1 MNTVKLQQACAGG
14 FIRNKFG
21 EILFVKRSEND
32 SFLPGN
38 WELPGGGV
46 EYGENVEKTLSRE
59 IKEECRLDIE
69 VGFPMAVSDYC
80 MKDDKKEI
88 QRVEIIFL
96 CKLLNPTQAVVL
108 SNEHSEYKW
117 VFSNKISELELSSY
131 MRDII
136 NNALRN
142 PILFNLK

>member
-1 MNTVKLQQACAGG
+1 MNTIKLQQACAGG
-14 FIRNKFG
+14 FIRNKLG

-32 SFLPGN
+32 SFLPGS

-46 EYGENVEKTLSRE
+46 EYGENIEKTLRRE
-59 IKEECRLDIE
+59 IKEECGLDAE
-69 VGFPMAVSDYC
+69 VGFPVAASDYY

-96 CKLLNPTQAVVL
+96 CKLINPTQTIIL
-108 SNEHSEYKW
+108 SREHSEYKW
-117 VFSNKISELELSSY
+117 VSSNKISELELSNY

-136 NNALRN
+136 NNTLRN
-142 PILFNLK
+142 PISSIF

>member
-1 MNTVKLQQACAGG
+1 MNTIKFQQACAGG

-32 SFLPGN
+32 SFLPGS

-46 EYGENVEKTLSRE
+46 EYGENIEKTLRRE
-59 IKEECRLDIE
+59 VKEECGLDIE
-69 VGFPMAVSDYC
+69 VGFPITVSDYY
-80 MKDDKKEI
+80 MKDYKKEI

-96 CKLLNPTQAVVL
+96 CKLLNSTQTIIL
-108 SNEHSEYKW
+108 SHEHSEYKW
-117 VFSNKISELELSSY
+117 VSSNNINNLELSSY

-142 PILFNLK
+142 PISSIF